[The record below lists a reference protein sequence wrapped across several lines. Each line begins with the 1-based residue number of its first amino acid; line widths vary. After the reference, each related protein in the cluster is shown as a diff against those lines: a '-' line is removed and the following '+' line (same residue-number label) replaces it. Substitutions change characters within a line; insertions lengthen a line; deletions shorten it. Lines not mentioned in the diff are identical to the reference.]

1 MWVPRTCLA
10 TSSADLG
17 MLCNVLGVPHQKS
30 LPPLS
35 ALFALKRRSSV
46 PLVLLGDITYYD
58 LGDASDLGV
67 ANWWVWVGYN
77 WVGYMKLI
85 YPLKLI

>member
-10 TSSADLG
+10 TSSTDLG

-35 ALFALKRRSSV
+35 AL
-46 PLVLLGDITYYD
+46 
-58 LGDASDLGV
+58 
-67 ANWWVWVGYN
+67 
-77 WVGYMKLI
+77 
-85 YPLKLI
+85 